1 MSFDLTVYLRR
12 AAMPSPSAW
21 QQAIA
26 ATGLPVELDTD
37 FDPDTFTGFLPCKLR
52 GVDAG
57 FEYFS
62 GSLTPEEAAE
72 MGAPS
77 GSDFSVS
84 LVVHSD
90 PRELACAAV
99 AAGALARASGGLLV
113 DPQSG
118 ESYPPAD
125 ALHWAAKQFADAER
139 RGTPTVSAGERG
151 RPPHTARTL
160 LKSILLG
167 IGITLALAAA
177 MVFLTA
183 WYALPLGPFLDDGPF
198 HGVPT
203 AAVNSRPPDHSM
215 PIWDGNVL
223 EVFDST
229 EQGVSATVQLRR
241 DDGSVAWAI
250 LADGYEPGDARSVR
264 FSSASRGLARS
275 GSAYGVVDWTYGSE
289 ATNWHITGSGRLRD
303 YWYSW

>member
-1 MSFDLTVYLRR
+1 VSIDLTVYLRR
-12 AAMPSPSAW
+12 SAMPTPSAW

-37 FDPDTFTGFLPCKLR
+37 FDPDTFTGYLPCKLR

-62 GSLTPEEAAE
+62 DSLSPEDAASLD
-72 MGAPS
+72 APP
-77 GSDFSVS
+77 GVDYSVN

-90 PRELACAAV
+90 PRELASAVV
-99 AAGALARASGGLLV
+99 AAAALASASGGLLV

-118 ESYPPAD
+118 ESYPAAE
-125 ALHWAAKQFADAER
+125 ALSWAATQFADAVG
-139 RGTPTVSAGERG
+139 RGTPTASVGERG
-151 RPPHTARTL
+151 QPSHTAKTL

-177 MVFLTA
+177 MFCLTA

-203 AAVNSRPPDHSM
+203 QAVDSRSPDHSM

-250 LADGYEPGDARSVR
+250 LADGHEPGDARSVR

-275 GSAYGVVDWTYGSE
+275 GSVYGVVDWTYGSE
-289 ATNWHITGSGRLRD
+289 ATNWYITGGGQLRD